1 MDWRIERHLAL
12 YVFLCLCVGM
22 RDMGICGY
30 GDLGI
35 LGYGD
40 MEIWRHGYLE
50 IWRFGDKGYE
60 IEDMV

>member
-1 MDWRIERHLAL
+1 MDGLTDLRIERHLAL

-40 MEIWRHGYLE
+40 MGIW
-50 IWRFGDKGYE
+50 
-60 IEDMV
+60 V